1 MSEYM
6 DKLIHVGF
14 TNKYQLDYA
23 NDAEGAFYCDS
34 DNECNIPLYMLS
46 VHSMRANDSVV
57 IETHDKLT
65 AQVAELRAALETIK
79 HHQQSVVPSG
89 FEFSSAWQIADKA
102 LKDCE
107 L

>member
-1 MSEYM
+1 MS
-6 DKLIHVGF
+6 DKYLV
-14 TNKYQLDYA
+14 
-23 NDAEGAFYCDS
+23 
-34 DNECNIPLYMLS
+34 DNSTVYTLKNGVNHKWFGVN
-46 VHSMRANDSVV
+46 VHKGSSGSSEALAIDIAMKLNQ
-57 IETHDKLT
+57 HDKLT